1 MGFQGCHIS
10 VNFIKKAGDRRAI
23 ITNGFAENQ
32 IIGLNCGCA
41 FIDWQNAGIAIMLG
55 GAGFFDKAHAAMNLQ
70 RIRGDLLGAFG
81 HPTLDHGNEQ
91 TNAGFKI
98 GLFSVTGMTRL
109 IHRCRA
115 NHHQGAHCF
124 DFGFHRAKKPQNI
137 GVMNDG
143 IAFFTV
149 KRHALNAVTSIG
161 FGLLIGAFRNG
172 KTLQADR
179 KTGVIHHAKHD
190 VDSLIFLTDKIA
202 NGTIG
207 FTILHNRGWRS
218 LDAKFFLNRQTAKI
232 IRLGEIAIIIS
243 KEFRHDKHRN
253 TLDAIRRIGCACQH
267 QMNDI
272 LGHIMLAIGDID
284 FLARNQI
291 MIPIGNRAAFDASKV
306 GAGLRFGQIHRSG
319 PAAFN
324 HWRDKDILQFR
335 ACRFLQGIDLP
346 LRQKMAKR
354 KGHIG
359 RLP

>member
-1 MGFQGCHIS
+1 M
-10 VNFIKKAGDRRAI
+10 
-23 ITNGFAENQ
+23 
-32 IIGLNCGCA
+32 
-41 FIDWQNAGIAIMLG
+41 
-55 GAGFFDKAHAAMNLQ
+55 
-70 RIRGDLLGAFG
+70 LGAFG

-109 IHRCRA
+109 IHSCRA

-137 GVMNDG
+137 GMMNNG

-149 KRHALNAVTSIG
+149 KRHALNAVMSIG
-161 FGLLIGAFRNG
+161 SGLLIGTFRNG
-172 KTLQADR
+172 KPLQANR

-202 NGTIG
+202 NSTIG
-207 FTILHNRGWRS
+207 FTILHNCGWRS
-218 LDAKFFLNRQTAKI
+218 PYAKFFLNRQTAKI
-232 IRLGEIAIIIS
+232 IWLGEITVIIS
-243 KEFRHDKHRN
+243 KEFWHDKHRN
-253 TLDAIRRIGCACQH
+253 TLDAFRRIGCACQH
-267 QMNDI
+267 QMDDI
-272 LGHIMLAIGDID
+272 LGHIMFAIGDID

-324 HWRDKDILQFR
+324 HWRDKDIL
-335 ACRFLQGIDLP
+335 
-346 LRQKMAKR
+346 
-354 KGHIG
+354 
-359 RLP
+359 